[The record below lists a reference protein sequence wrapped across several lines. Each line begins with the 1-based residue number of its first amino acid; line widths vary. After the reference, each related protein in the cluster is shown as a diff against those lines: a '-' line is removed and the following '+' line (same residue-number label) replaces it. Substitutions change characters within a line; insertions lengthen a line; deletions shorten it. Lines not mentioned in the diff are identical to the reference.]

1 MHEFYREVSR
11 LLEGIDAN
19 IFLTVLAAV
28 VIGGIVLYL
37 IGTAFAIIGRVALA
51 GLFLFAAYLVYQYNE
66 SIPFVA
72 GLQSAL
78 RDLIPYA
85 PPITTLLIPS
95 LIFLALYT
103 LYRTFRD

>member
-1 MHEFYREVSR
+1 MHEFYQEVSR
-11 LLEGIDAN
+11 LLEGTDAN
-19 IFLTVLAAV
+19 TLLNILAAV

-72 GLQSAL
+72 SLQSAL
-78 RDLIPYA
+78 RGLIPYA
-85 PPITTLLIPS
+85 PPVTTLLIPS